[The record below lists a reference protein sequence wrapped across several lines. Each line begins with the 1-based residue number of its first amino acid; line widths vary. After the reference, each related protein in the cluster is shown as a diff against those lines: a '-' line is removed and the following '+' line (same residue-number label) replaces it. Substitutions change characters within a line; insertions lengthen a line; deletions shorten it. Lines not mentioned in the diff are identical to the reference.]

1 MGIQND
7 ITASENYMAISYQ
20 IKNIF
25 TLWAS
30 SLIPRYLWNI
40 NENTCYIKTCM
51 WMFITILFT
60 IAKKLGSNP
69 NDYQT
74 GNW

>member
-30 SLIPRYLWNI
+30 SLIPRYLRNI

-74 GNW
+74 GNG